1 MWLITTVSTFVECLS
16 IGYWFF
22 AFLHDFLF
30 TCFPGYV
37 LSRARY
43 WISKNSCSKN
53 LKSMIILY
61 FFRENLYILPSHS
74 NINHSH
80 HLNLSSRPE
89 ISCDYL
95 GDVNWSKALNTHKIY
110 FISGPPDTDS
120 VSFQGLKVRSGLWV
134 SLYLEGPRIWLQ
146 CYTPKDFQKPILVE
160 YAFNWHM
167 PIGQRGHWMPAYFC
181 VCVCV
186 CFNLKKKNWLKIYLI
201 SFSMLSR
208 ILWYITLYYIILYY
222 IIYYLGFL
230 VIWFLNNYGSEL
242 VHLIEA

>member
-110 FISGPPDTDS
+110 FISGPPTLTAYHFRAS
-120 VSFQGLKVRSGLWV
+120 KWGVVYEYPCIWRA
-134 SLYLEGPRIWLQ
+134 LEFDFNAIPRKTSKSPSWL
-146 CYTPKDFQKPILVE
+146 
-160 YAFNWHM
+160 NM
-167 PIGQRGHWMPAYFC
+167 PLIGIC
-181 VCVCV
+181 
-186 CFNLKKKNWLKIYLI
+186 L
-201 SFSMLSR
+201 
-208 ILWYITLYYIILYY
+208 
-222 IIYYLGFL
+222 
-230 VIWFLNNYGSEL
+230 
-242 VHLIEA
+242 